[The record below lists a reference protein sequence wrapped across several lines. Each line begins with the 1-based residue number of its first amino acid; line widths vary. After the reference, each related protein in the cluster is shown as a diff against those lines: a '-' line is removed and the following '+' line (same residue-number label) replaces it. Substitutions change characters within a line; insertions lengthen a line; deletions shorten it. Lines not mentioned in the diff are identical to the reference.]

1 MPIDSTTSIERLELY
16 GSLSGGVSAKAQVY
30 YNPPSRRR
38 RGVNPPKL
46 AKGDYDVTNPE
57 VAELIKR
64 VRNGLEVVYIIRD
77 SALNGRLGRTYRFYN
92 DVYDHELPEAY
103 HFLRDTHPF
112 HSNFVIPDKSRGPYV
127 DVFYYRGAA
136 ALALPSVGF
145 SGLESVGAFE
155 RRIQNSGWLLEP
167 PTGTDT
173 LWYIVVRYGRYRDG
187 DGWTEVEIARSTD
200 INWSIDGGRTW
211 LTEPPTDYDEVSDVR
226 VRYNS
231 VWVDLPVFN
240 DPDSNNPWVALS
252 VHNEIVPLPVN
263 GITPVEVV
271 GASLAQLYQIGFR
284 MDVLTAAG
292 EILRSGE
299 TWISTDTGNLAAGH
313 PFGLQIIP
321 PDDLDE
327 ILPLVPYR
335 YLLAQDNLTGE
346 LNLLHGDIFVS
357 NLPATV
363 SAVNISFG
371 GFHVTT
377 LAEAM
382 GDGMDITSMLVQNAT
397 GFRIGDTVHIDDEQ
411 CRINALNIEPL
422 SSRINLDRA
431 INGTTRAAHA
441 NGALVRGTVRENAL
455 RYVHVWDRE
464 NTLPTRTRLSVIGLR
479 RLE

>member
-1 MPIDSTTSIERLELY
+1 MPIDSTTVIDRLELSA
-16 GSLSGGVSAKAQVY
+16 SLASFPAPIIAAAYVKAG
-30 YNPPSRRR
+30 RRTTNLTVPR
-38 RGVNPPKL
+38 L
-46 AKGDYDVTNPE
+46 ASGDYDPNDPE
-57 VAELIKR
+57 VAEVIKR
-64 VRNGLEVVYIIRD
+64 VRNGLQVYYYISDRD
-77 SALNGRLGRTYRFYN
+77 LRNRLGNTDYLVR
-92 DVYDHELPEAY
+92 DDQLPESY
-103 HFLRDTHPF
+103 HHLRDTHPF
-112 HSNFVIPDKSRGPYV
+112 HANYVIPDKSRGPYV
-127 DVFYYRGAA
+127 DVFYYRGTTAQ
-136 ALALPSVGF
+136 ALPAVSF
-145 SGLESVGAFE
+145 TGLESIGAFE
-155 RRIQNSGWLLEP
+155 RRVQNTGWLLEP
-167 PTGTDT
+167 PTGAET
-173 LWYIVVRYGRYRDG
+173 LWYTVVRYGRYSDG
-187 DGWTEVEIARSTD
+187 DGWTDTELARSTD
-200 INWSIDGGRTW
+200 INWSVDGGRTW
-211 LTEPPTDYDEVSDVR
+211 LTEPPADYDTVSDVR

-240 DPDSNNPWVALS
+240 DPDSNNPFVALS

-263 GITPVEVV
+263 GIMPIEVV

-299 TWISTDTGNLAAGH
+299 TWVSTDSGNMSSGH

-346 LNLLHGDIFVS
+346 LNLLNGDIFVS

-377 LAEAM
+377 LAEGM

-397 GFRIGDTVHIDDEQ
+397 GFRIGDVVHIDDEQ
-411 CRINALNIEPL
+411 CRINSGNIEPL
-422 SSRINLDRA
+422 PSRVNLDRA
-431 INGTTRAAHA
+431 INGTTRAAHVL
-441 NGALVRGTVRENAL
+441 GDLVRGTVRENAL
-455 RYVHVWDRE
+455 HYVHVWDRE

-479 RLE
+479 RLD